1 MNKINTP
8 YYLIDENLLLKNLKK
23 IQLLKSIS
31 NVKVVLALKCF
42 STWSV
47 FDLIKEYVD
56 GTTSSSVFEVKL
68 GVEKIGK
75 ETHSYCVAYSNKDI
89 QEVKK
94 LSNKIIFNSI
104 SQLKKYYKQV
114 SDLDVGLRINPLV
127 SYSEFYLADPTQKYS
142 RLGESNCVKIDKIK
156 NLINGVMIHF
166 NCDNDDFNSF
176 CQMMS
181 NIKKKYS
188 KLFLELKWVSFGGGI
203 SFTSDYYPLK
213 DFAKLLKSFSEE
225 FNIQV
230 YLEPGEAIVTHCAKL
245 VTSVVDIVNNEF
257 DIAIIDASTEAHM
270 LDLLTYDVTPKIN
283 FSQGSKYKYIIAGRS
298 CLAGDIFGT
307 YRIDKKLQI
316 GDEIHILDAAGY
328 TMVKKNWFN
337 GLQMPS
343 IVVNR
348 LNGTTEIIKQFNYF
362 DFVNSLS

>member
-1 MNKINTP
+1 
-8 YYLIDENLLLKNLKK
+8 LIDESLLLKNLKK
-23 IQLLKSIS
+23 IQLLKSLS
-31 NVKVVLALKCF
+31 NIKIVLALKCF

-68 GVEKIGK
+68 GFEKIGK

-94 LSNKIIFNSI
+94 FSSKIIFNSI

-114 SDLDVGLRINPLV
+114 SDLNVGLRINPLI
-127 SYSEFYLADPTQKYS
+127 SYSEFYLADPAQKYS
-142 RLGESNCVKIDKIK
+142 RLGESNIRKIDKIK
-156 NLINGVMIHF
+156 DLINGVMIHF
-166 NCDNDDFNSF
+166 NCDNDDFDNF
-176 CQMMS
+176 NQMIS
-181 NIKKKYS
+181 NIKKQYGH
-188 KLFLELKWVSFGGGI
+188 LFSELDWVSFGGGVL
-203 SFTSDYYPLK
+203 FTNDDYPLQ

-230 YLEPGEAIVTHCAKL
+230 YLEPGEAVVTRCAKL
-245 VTSVVDIVNNEF
+245 VTSVVDIVNNEL
-257 DIAIIDASTEAHM
+257 DIAIIDASIESHM

-283 FSQGSKYKYIIAGRS
+283 FSHGKYEYVIAGRS

-343 IVVNR
+343 IVVKR
-348 LNGTTEIIKQFNYF
+348 LDNSIEMIKQFNYF